1 MEPNIHLF
9 HKINKI
15 NRKCSVVN
23 GGISPS
29 NETTSFPFKLA
40 GPLGGIVNH
49 YSKRHEDRANTEIRA
64 HKPWMEGEEG
74 GGIIVNVPCYPLQML
89 LTSAGNND
97 LIVDYFSLDTEG
109 SEASILQSIDFNKIT
124 FGVLIIE
131 HNNEE
136 GRIDSFRNILFSH
149 GYIEHK
155 SFKSGLQLQD
165 IVFVNP
171 KYFEKKN
178 VIYKNNVEC

>member
-1 MEPNIHLF
+1 
-9 HKINKI
+9 
-15 NRKCSVVN
+15 
-23 GGISPS
+23 
-29 NETTSFPFKLA
+29 
-40 GPLGGIVNH
+40 
-49 YSKRHEDRANTEIRA
+49 
-64 HKPWMEGEEG
+64 MEGEEG

-155 SFKSGLQLQD
+155 NFKSGLQLQD

-178 VIYKNNVEC
+178 IIYKNNVEC